1 MLTEHEES
9 LIFLLLNYMGVP
21 MGFVCFNYHDYDI
34 QNYYKASQITS
45 TLNTA
50 FGAFRS
56 MQYQQYLTEKIEEM
70 YRCDGLTHLLNRAAL
85 KNLYPE
91 LLKKCSGT
99 MTVIL
104 ADLDG
109 LKHIND
115 NYGHDDGD
123 YAICAVADA
132 LRSCCPQNALCV
144 RWGGDE
150 MVAVI
155 PGTISSEEIYRSVDA
170 YLENLNSISGKEF
183 EISASVGIKSFD
195 LTDSADL
202 EYMIRM
208 TDELMYSDKNHKK
221 ELQTRR
227 Q

>member
-1 MLTEHEES
+1 
-9 LIFLLLNYMGVP
+9 MGVP

-115 NYGHDDGD
+115 NYGHDE
-123 YAICAVADA
+123 AITRFAQ
-132 LRSCCPQNALCV
+132 LRTRSGRAA
-144 RWGGDE
+144 RK
-150 MVAVI
+150 
-155 PGTISSEEIYRSVDA
+155 TRSV
-170 YLENLNSISGKEF
+170 
-183 EISASVGIKSFD
+183 SAGAETRWSRSFR
-195 LTDSADL
+195 A
-202 EYMIRM
+202 R
-208 TDELMYSDKNHKK
+208 
-221 ELQTRR
+221 
-227 Q
+227 

>member
-1 MLTEHEES
+1 
-9 LIFLLLNYMGVP
+9 
-21 MGFVCFNYHDYDI
+21 
-34 QNYYKASQITS
+34 
-45 TLNTA
+45 
-50 FGAFRS
+50 
-56 MQYQQYLTEKIEEM
+56 
-70 YRCDGLTHLLNRAAL
+70 
-85 KNLYPE
+85 
-91 LLKKCSGT
+91 

-155 PGTISSEEIYRSVDA
+155 PGTISSEEIHRSVDA

-208 TDELMYSDKNHKK
+208 TDELMYSDKTIKK
-221 ELQTRR
+221 TADAQTMSRKGHTP
-227 Q
+227 

>member
-1 MLTEHEES
+1 
-9 LIFLLLNYMGVP
+9 
-21 MGFVCFNYHDYDI
+21 
-34 QNYYKASQITS
+34 
-45 TLNTA
+45 
-50 FGAFRS
+50 
-56 MQYQQYLTEKIEEM
+56 M

-132 LRSCCPQNALCV
+132 LRSCCPQT
-144 RWGGDE
+144 R
-150 MVAVI
+150 
-155 PGTISSEEIYRSVDA
+155 
-170 YLENLNSISGKEF
+170 
-183 EISASVGIKSFD
+183 SASAGAETRWSRSFR
-195 LTDSADL
+195 A
-202 EYMIRM
+202 R
-208 TDELMYSDKNHKK
+208 
-221 ELQTRR
+221 
-227 Q
+227 